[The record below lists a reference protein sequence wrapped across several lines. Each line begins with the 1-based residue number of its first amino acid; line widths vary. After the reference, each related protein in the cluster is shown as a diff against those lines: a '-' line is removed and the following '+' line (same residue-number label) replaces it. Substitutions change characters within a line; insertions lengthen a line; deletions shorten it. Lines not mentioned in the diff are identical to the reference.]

1 MPVPTPISD
10 QLHPARY
17 GRFVLRSQVVAL
29 SLCIAF
35 MFPALALAARPPQ
48 PATRVLL
55 EPLGLQPISSRYL
68 LAGSSMLT
76 LHFVDDTHLL
86 VTFAARRLIRR
97 TPNDPPTD
105 QDHNVDAL
113 LLELPSGRVLA
124 RTEWLLHDHGQYLWN
139 LGHGQFMMRVRDTF
153 TTFAPLANLKRGE
166 SFLQRPFLNSN
177 RPVVAVILSSDTGL
191 LTIETVDPIQEPLDP
206 DSIAPPPPP
215 RNSNVQLNLYRVD
228 PPFDPAGRPLIRVAG
243 RAIAARP
250 TELPINPAGML
261 RVLDQGRGRWAFDFR
276 THTGKTSELALFD
289 STCRPQPIFVSPSE
303 FLAFGCRGGGVRQQL
318 GAFNLRGD
326 EMWEQ
331 TLAGSYISPS
341 FVYAPTAGRFA
352 FGRLSM
358 NSAAIA
364 TDTLVPAQLNGQFV
378 DVYQIDS
385 GKLLLH
391 IDCTPIARA
400 GQNFALAPDGMSL
413 AVVREGAVEVYRLP
427 ELGPKDRTALQLAQ
441 SAAPPPVDG
450 FLDLSPASESSARSV
465 KGRKGQP
472 QESSADSVAASDAS
486 TADEADP
493 TLQLSAPAPAA
504 SSAPADNPQAKPATS
519 QNSAAQAPV
528 GPDASEPAKPRKPP
542 TLYNPSAPDPNQ
554 PPH

>member
-1 MPVPTPISD
+1 
-10 QLHPARY
+10 
-17 GRFVLRSQVVAL
+17 
-29 SLCIAF
+29 
-35 MFPALALAARPPQ
+35 
-48 PATRVLL
+48 
-55 EPLGLQPISSRYL
+55 
-68 LAGSSMLT
+68 MLT
-76 LHFVDDTHLL
+76 LHYVDDTHLL

-105 QDHNVDAL
+105 QDHNIDAL

-124 RTEWLLHDHGQYLWN
+124 RAEWLLHDHGQYLWN

-153 TTFAPLANLKRGE
+153 TTFVPLANLKRGE

-191 LTIETVDPIQEPLDP
+191 LTIETIDPLPEPSDP

-215 RNSNVQLNLYRVD
+215 RSSSVQLNLYRVD
-228 PPFDPAGRPLIRVAG
+228 PPSDPAGRPLIRVAG
-243 RAIAARP
+243 RALAPRP
-250 TELPINPAGML
+250 VELPVSPAGML
-261 RVLDQGRGRWAFDFR
+261 RILDQGRGRWAFDFR

-289 STCRPQPIFVSPSE
+289 STCRPQPIFVSASE
-303 FLAFGCRGGGVRQQL
+303 FLAFGCRGGGIRQQL

-331 TLAGSYISPS
+331 TLVGSYISPS
-341 FVYAPTAGRFA
+341 FVYAPSVGRFA

-364 TDTLVPAQLNGQFV
+364 TDTLVPAQLSGQVV

-391 IDCTPIARA
+391 IDCTPIARS
-400 GQNFALAPDGMSL
+400 GQNFALSPDGMSL
-413 AVVREGAVEVYRLP
+413 AVVREGAVEIYRLP
-427 ELGPKDRTALQLAQ
+427 ELGPKDRAAVQLAK
-441 SAAPPPVDG
+441 STAPPPVDG
-450 FLDLSPASESSARSV
+450 LVDLSPASDPSSRTAN
-465 KGRKGQP
+465 GTKGQP
-472 QESSADSVAASDAS
+472 QNSSAESVAASDAS
-486 TADEADP
+486 DAGGADP

-504 SSAPADNPQAKPATS
+504 STAPADNPQAKPATAQS
-519 QNSAAQAPV
+519 SGTQSSATQPPASPEE
-528 GPDASEPAKPRKPP
+528 SEPAKPRKPP